1 MAHHMNR
8 TMSVMTDYEILDQQF
23 LNSGRLDLATD
34 IWFAYDMNLLNK
46 TYVSK
51 KGFRPK
57 KKVFVS
63 FRYRHF
69 YKKSIGHSILNLLV
83 LVR

>member
-51 KGFRPK
+51 KPGITITFKLPYQK
-57 KKVFVS
+57 NYQYSNEYMVS

-69 YKKSIGHSILNLLV
+69 
-83 LVR
+83 

>member
-51 KGFRPK
+51 KGFRTK
-57 KKVFVS
+57 
-63 FRYRHF
+63 
-69 YKKSIGHSILNLLV
+69 KKSIRIVSVSTLL
-83 LVR
+83 